1 MSVNAGPNIVTSD
14 LRYYIDAVNTK
25 CYSNSGNT
33 LNDLSE
39 YNLDSTLTS
48 GASVS
53 SGVIVLDGSN
63 DYVDRAYTFDW
74 TSTPWSVSFFA
85 NASDFTYPSV
95 LDLITAGNGHFRFD
109 LGNGYIR
116 AQFRTPAG
124 SSSHLVNYN
133 TTINTNQWYHCAFT
147 RSGTT
152 FKAYLNG
159 DLKATNTNNN
169 FSGSS
174 GMTRIKI
181 GRSNDYDAADRTFEG
196 SVGPLMIHTKQLSD
210 AEAKQNFVAQ
220 RGRFNI

>member
-1 MSVNAGPNIVTSD
+1 MSLGHGPQIVTSD
-14 LRYYIDAVNTK
+14 LRYYIDAANSK
-25 CYSNSGNT
+25 CYPGSGNT
-33 LNDLSE
+33 LSDLSE

-53 SGVIVLDGSN
+53 GGVIVLDGSN
-63 DYVDRAYTFDW
+63 DHVDRAYTFDW

-95 LDLITAGNGHFRFD
+95 LDLISAGNGHFRFD

-116 AQFRTPAG
+116 AQFRTPGG
-124 SSSHLVNYN
+124 SSSNLVNYN
-133 TTINTNQWYHCAFT
+133 TTINANQWYHCAFT

-159 DLKATNTNNN
+159 DLEATNTNNN
-169 FSGSS
+169 FSGSA
-174 GMTRIKI
+174 GMTRIRI
-181 GRSNDYDAADRTFEG
+181 GRSADYDASDRTFEG

-210 AEAKQNFVAQ
+210 AEVFQNFSAQ
-220 RGRFNI
+220 RGRFSI